1 MAFVF
6 FILILQ
12 VITTLIL
19 NQKDVNGGVYPYF
32 FKGLLTE
39 MTNINSL
46 ISLAFLYVYKTVSNL
61 KKKSE
66 NRLFE
71 SVWGDLGYSLVGGV
85 LNPRITQTRHD
96 REHL

>member
-61 KKKSE
+61 KKKVKIDFLKVYGE
-66 NRLFE
+66 I
-71 SVWGDLGYSLVGGV
+71 WD
-85 LNPRITQTRHD
+85 TA
-96 REHL
+96 